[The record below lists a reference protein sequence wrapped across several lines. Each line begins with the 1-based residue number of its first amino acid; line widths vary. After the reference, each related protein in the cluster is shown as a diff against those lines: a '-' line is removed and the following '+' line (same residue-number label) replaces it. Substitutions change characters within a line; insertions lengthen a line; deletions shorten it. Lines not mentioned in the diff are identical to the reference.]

1 MTLSRLRIETLEGR
15 EAPSVTPAGAE
26 FRANVVTTSAQ
37 SAPAV
42 ASDDNGDFV
51 VVWESRQ
58 DGSGY
63 GIYARRYNSAGTSQT
78 SEFLVNSVTTGEQR
92 FPSVAM
98 DSNGDFVIA
107 FESYGQD
114 GAGYGVYARQFDAA
128 GLALA
133 PAFLVN
139 TTTANDQ
146 LRASVAVDATGDFV
160 VAWQSYAQDGAGDG
174 VYFQRY
180 NSSGV
185 AQGNETLA
193 NVTTTQFQNSPAV
206 AMDSDGD
213 FVIAWQ
219 SYTTDGNGYGV
230 YARRFNAAGS
240 PLATEFRANQNTA
253 GQQQRPTV
261 SVDPNGAFVIAWE
274 SDGQD
279 GSAFGIYGRRYNAA
293 GVAIANEF
301 RLNTFTTGDQR
312 TPRLCVDAD
321 GDFVALWSSVGQE
334 ASDFGIYG
342 QRFTAAGA
350 QDSPEFHVNTYT
362 TGNQTSPAIGNGSNG
377 DFISVWQSESQDGS
391 TFGVYAQR
399 FTVAVPVIP
408 AKVLTIS
415 INNAAIQRSS
425 VTESTIKF
433 SQAVFLPVNPAD
445 AFTLDGPIGTIQIT
459 ATITSPSPQTT
470 VKLTFSGAGTTAG
483 SLNDGNYTLTA
494 IAAQIGYGGLPLDGN
509 GDGLS
514 GDNFSYSLYRFYGDV
529 NGDRA
534 VDASEFIVF
543 RLAFGTDNTAT
554 GFLSYL
560 DFDGDGA
567 ISVSDF
573 IQFRLRFGGSI

>member
-1 MTLSRLRIETLEGR
+1 MTCSRLRIDSLERR

-42 ASDDNGDFV
+42 ASDDDGNFV

-63 GIYARRYNSAGTSQT
+63 GIYARRYNSAGTAQT
-78 SEFLVNSVTTGEQR
+78 GEILVNSTTIGEQR

-98 DSNGDFVIA
+98 DGDGDFVVA

-114 GAGYGVYARQFDAA
+114 GAGYGVYARRFDAA
-128 GLALA
+128 GTPVA

-146 LRASVAVDATGDFV
+146 FRASVAMDATGDFV

-180 NSSGV
+180 NSGGT
-185 AQGNETLA
+185 AQGVETQV

-219 SYTTDGNGYGV
+219 SYTTDGSGYGI
-230 YARRFNAAGS
+230 YARRIDAAGV

-261 SVDPNGAFVIAWE
+261 AIDPNGAFVVAWE

-279 GSAFGIYGRRYNAA
+279 GSAFGIFGRRYSVS
-293 GVAIANEF
+293 GSAIANEF
-301 RLNTFTTGDQR
+301 RLNTFTAGDQR
-312 TPRLCVDAD
+312 TPRLSVDAD

-350 QDSPEFHVNTYT
+350 QDSPEFHVNSYT
-362 TGNQTSPAIGNGSNG
+362 TGNQTAPALANASDG
-377 DFISVWQSESQDGS
+377 DFVSVWQSENQDGS
-391 TFGVYAQR
+391 TFGAYAQR

-415 INNAAIQRSS
+415 VNNAAIQRSS

-433 SQAVFLPVNPAD
+433 SQTVFLPANPAD
-445 AFTLDGPIGTIQIT
+445 AFTLVGPTGTIQVT

-470 VKLTFSGAGTTAG
+470 VRLTFSGPGTTAG
-483 SLNDGNYTLTA
+483 SLDDGNYTLTA

-514 GDNFSYSLYRFYGDV
+514 GDNFNYLLYRLYGDV
-529 NGDRA
+529 NGDRSVA
-534 VDASEFIVF
+534 ASDFLAL
-543 RLAFGTDNTAT
+543 RLAFGTDNTSP
-554 GFLSYL
+554 GFLAYL

-567 ISVSDF
+567 IAANDF
-573 IQFRLRFGGSI
+573 LQFRLRFGGSI